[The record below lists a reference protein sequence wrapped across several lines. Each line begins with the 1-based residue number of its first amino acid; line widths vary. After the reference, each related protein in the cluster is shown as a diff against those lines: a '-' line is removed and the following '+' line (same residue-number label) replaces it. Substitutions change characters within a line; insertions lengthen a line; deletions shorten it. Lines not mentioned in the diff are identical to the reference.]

1 MRSFNAPAV
10 SFDPPKT
17 VINQEQQQQQQQ
29 QDSKK
34 EDKKTEG
41 TFLIM
46 TEQLW
51 IISSVLA
58 LVLGILL
65 GILGM
70 FIRHNL
76 TKGYFLYSSY
86 SF

>member
-17 VINQEQQQQQQQ
+17 VINQEQQQQQ

-58 LVLGILL
+58 LVLGFLL

-70 FIRHNL
+70 LIRHNL
-76 TKGYFLYSSY
+76 TKG
-86 SF
+86 

>member
-17 VINQEQQQQQQQ
+17 VINQEQQQQQQ
-29 QDSKK
+29 DSKK
-34 EDKKTEG
+34 EDKKTER
-41 TFLIM
+41 TFSIM

-70 FIRHNL
+70 LIRHNL
-76 TKGYFLYSSY
+76 TKG
-86 SF
+86 

>member
-17 VINQEQQQQQQQ
+17 VINQEQQQQQQQQ

-70 FIRHNL
+70 LIRHNL
-76 TKGYFLYSSY
+76 TKG
-86 SF
+86 

>member
-17 VINQEQQQQQQQ
+17 VINQEQQQQQQQQ

-58 LVLGILL
+58 LVLGFLL

-70 FIRHNL
+70 LIRHNL
-76 TKGYFLYSSY
+76 TKG
-86 SF
+86 

>member
-1 MRSFNAPAV
+1 MLSFNAPAV
-10 SFDPPKT
+10 SFDPPPT
-17 VINQEQQQQQQQ
+17 LINQQQQQQQ
-29 QDSKK
+29 QQGSK
-34 EDKKTEG
+34 EEKKTEG

-65 GILGM
+65 GILAM
-70 FIRHNL
+70 LIRHNL
-76 TKGYFLYSSY
+76 TKG
-86 SF
+86 

>member
-29 QDSKK
+29 QQDSKK
-34 EDKKTEG
+34 EDKKTER
-41 TFLIM
+41 TFSIM

-70 FIRHNL
+70 LIRHNL
-76 TKGYFLYSSY
+76 TKG
-86 SF
+86 